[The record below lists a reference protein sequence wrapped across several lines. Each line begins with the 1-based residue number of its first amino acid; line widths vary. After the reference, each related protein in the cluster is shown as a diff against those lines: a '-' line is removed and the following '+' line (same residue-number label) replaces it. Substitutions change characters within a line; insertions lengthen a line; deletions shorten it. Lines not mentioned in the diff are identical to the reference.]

1 MSDLTR
7 KIKNPLLTAAGQG
20 FPFEEHEIPNL
31 LIPVAQ
37 PVLTSTSIIQDGNAN
52 PTSVFPSGDTN
63 VLSTIELNDN
73 RDGSNNII
81 TKTET
86 LSEISL
92 NDQTYDDN
100 FSNSKNIVESID
112 NLNINPITPPLTLP
126 SLTNVQNSNYR
137 LGNQRRLRYV
147 PPPNLTSSIQAPTLQ
162 PPINQSL
169 TSNLP
174 PSLNTQ
180 DIFIPPQPQNQNI
193 DDKLTSVP
201 LNDFTQP
208 KLPHHQVPHQETIPA
223 LNINP
228 AQQSSTNLTHQ
239 SSGLSN
245 YFSIPP
251 SSSKDDLFNYKYEN
265 QSQVTPK
272 NLFTD
277 SNQLPV
283 QSPYNLIKENPGF
296 APLTAENKNS
306 VFTANDVL
314 RDNSLNKSSIDVKSN
329 SESYLNTEITVPF
342 VQDETDNEKRNL
354 INTETLP
361 SIQTYQESIRTSDS
375 LENQSNYPFIYNPTS
390 YNLPTC
396 QVSASPTFSFDSTT
410 SPSVFTTASDRQAV
424 EQPAFINC
432 MMPEPTGTAT
442 LNPTQISVSQLAPGR
457 VHTETIIP
465 SSLEKLATS
474 ATKIMT
480 YRPVYYHWFNCREI
494 ENKIIWHPF
503 SMHDSL
509 KLEEVFNSTEIDADT
524 KVATD
529 GGRYDVEI
537 VKRQRSP
544 VYWSATPTQVRR
556 CSWFYKGP
564 SESRYTPYEESVAA
578 RLEEE
583 YKQACLSDSWNRR
596 IELNNNEH
604 IIFHSSTIQVHYM
617 PVTSP
622 EFNSSWS
629 NTYAVSNK
637 PKVVKRGVDEFN
649 IDDGEPEKVD
659 HLLFLVHGIGSACDL
674 KFRSVEE
681 VVDEFRSISLQLVQT
696 HYRTASIHGAV
707 NRIEVLPI
715 SWHST
720 LHSEDT
726 GIDNK
731 LKTITLE
738 SIPKLRHF
746 TNDTLLDILF
756 YTSPVY
762 CQTIMQTVGN
772 EMNKLYAL
780 FKERNSQ
787 FDGSVY
793 LGGHSL
799 GSLILF
805 DLLCH
810 QKPIAEKPREDVTST
825 DEYENSED
833 EDTVGEMQ
841 TIPRAKYQRRTSRR
855 ISYVM
860 GSAGTGQPFIVY
872 PHLNF
877 YPKAF
882 FAFGSPVGMFVT
894 TRGIDTL
901 GENFRLP
908 TCPAFF
914 NIFHPFDPV
923 AYRIEPM
930 VNNEAYKYRPQ
941 LIPHHKG
948 RKRMHLELKETM
960 ARVGADLKQKILNSM
975 KSTWN
980 SVYQLTMFYQPDNKV
995 LEQEIDKVV
1004 EEEFKKSSRLAE
1016 SSVNS
1021 NNDND
1026 DNSESSARYYHE
1038 DRLSDDG
1045 EINIKMGKLN
1055 GGRRI
1060 DYVLQE
1066 APFEYINEYIF
1077 ALTSH
1082 VCYWE
1087 SEDTMLLILK
1097 EIYGTNGIQAD
1108 AQMPQQLLTPTSVS
1122 FSSTESLS
1130 SPLSEHPSAST
1141 SVLASHSTTP
1151 PLQGVDPTAPITQ
1164 KSVGPP
1170 PKSGFVRKS

>member
-37 PVLTSTSIIQDGNAN
+37 PVLTSTSIIQDG
-52 PTSVFPSGDTN
+52 
-63 VLSTIELNDN
+63 
-73 RDGSNNII
+73 
-81 TKTET
+81 
-86 LSEISL
+86 
-92 NDQTYDDN
+92 
-100 FSNSKNIVESID
+100 
-112 NLNINPITPPLTLP
+112 
-126 SLTNVQNSNYR
+126 NVQNSNYR

>member
-1 MSDLTR
+1 MSDLNR
-7 KIKNPLLTAAGQG
+7 KMKNPLLTAAGQG

-37 PVLTSTSIIQDGNAN
+37 PVLTSQDGNAN
-52 PTSVFPSGDTN
+52 PTPFPSGND
-63 VLSTIELNDN
+63 VLSTIELDN
-73 RDGSNNII
+73 RDGSNGTI

-92 NDQTYDDN
+92 NDQCYDE
-100 FSNSKNIVESID
+100 SSSRSLTESID
-112 NLNINPITPPLTLP
+112 SLNLTSNPTTPPLSFPIANTI
-126 SLTNVQNSNYR
+126 QNSSYR

-147 PPPNLTSSIQAPTLQ
+147 PPPNLTSSHQAPLQ
-162 PPINQSL
+162 PPITQPFTPAPAPVSQEIFTPTVNQPPQAQHVPSAPPVPAEFAPAHVQERVPL
-169 TSNLP
+169 VQPNLP
-174 PSLNTQ
+174 
-180 DIFIPPQPQNQNI
+180 
-193 DDKLTSVP
+193 
-201 LNDFTQP
+201 
-208 KLPHHQVPHQETIPA
+208 QVPVNTP
-223 LNINP
+223 P
-228 AQQSSTNLTHQ
+228 
-239 SSGLSN
+239 SGLSN
-245 YFSIPP
+245 YFSASNQDNDIFSSCYAPP
-251 SSSKDDLFNYKYEN
+251 QTQNLLSNFNAANEAFPRN
-265 QSQVTPK
+265 QSTNSSV
-272 NLFTD
+272 D
-277 SNQLPV
+277 V
-283 QSPYNLIKENPGF
+283 QSTNFYSSNI
-296 APLTAENKNS
+296 NS
-306 VFTANDVL
+306 PFT
-314 RDNSLNKSSIDVKSN
+314 RD
-329 SESYLNTEITVPF
+329 ES
-342 VQDETDNEKRNL
+342 DNEKRDL
-354 INTETLP
+354 VTVDHRGPQDPIKLE
-361 SIQTYQESIRTSDS
+361 DS
-375 LENQSNYPFIYNPTS
+375 SATQSNLSVQSTFYNPAN
-390 YNLPTC
+390 YNPPC
-396 QVSASPTFSFDSTT
+396 QVPTPPSFSFDSVHA
-410 SPSVFTTASDRQAV
+410 SPGL
-424 EQPAFINC
+424 EQPAFVNC
-432 MMPEPTGTAT
+432 MMPEPTGSAT

-465 SSLEKLATS
+465 ASLENLAS
-474 ATKIMT
+474 ANKIM
-480 YRPVYYHWFNCREI
+480 YRPVYYHWFHCREI
-494 ENKIIWHPF
+494 ETKIIWQPF

-509 KLEEVFNSTEIDADT
+509 NLEQAFNSTEISAET
-524 KVATD
+524 VIATD

-537 VKRQRSP
+537 IKRQRRP

-556 CSWFYKGP
+556 CSWFFKGP
-564 SESRYTPYEESVAA
+564 TESRYTPYEEQIAA

-583 YKQACLSDSWNRR
+583 YKQACLSNSWNRR
-596 IELNNNEH
+596 VELSNNEH
-604 IIFHSSTIQVHYM
+604 IIFHSATVQVHYT
-617 PVTSP
+617 PATSL

-629 NTYAVSNK
+629 NSYNVANR
-637 PKVVKRGVDEFN
+637 PKLVKRGLDELN
-649 IDDGEPEKVD
+649 IDEGEPEAID

-696 HYRTASIHGAV
+696 HYRTETDHGRV
-707 NRIEVLPI
+707 HRIEVLPI

-762 CQTIMQTVGN
+762 CQTIMQAVGN
-772 EMNKLYAL
+772 EMNKQYAL
-780 FKERNSQ
+780 FKERNPL
-787 FDGSVY
+787 FNGSVY

-810 QKPIAEKPREDVTST
+810 QKPIVDKPKEDVTS
-825 DEYENSED
+825 ENENSED

-841 TIPRAKYQRRTSRR
+841 TIPRAKFERRTSRR

-882 FAFGSPVGMFVT
+882 FAFGSPIGMFVT
-894 TRGIDTL
+894 TRGIDNL
-901 GENFRLP
+901 GSDFRLP

-930 VNNEAYKYRPQ
+930 VNPEAYKYPPQ

-975 KSTWN
+975 KVTWN
-980 SVYQLTMFYQPDNKV
+980 SVFQLTSFYQPDNKA
-995 LEQEIDKVV
+995 LEQEIEKVV

-1016 SSVNS
+1016 SSANS
-1021 NNDND
+1021 NNDKNEDND
-1026 DNSESSARYYHE
+1026 SSEAGRYYHD
-1038 DRLSDDG
+1038 DRLSDAG

-1082 VCYWE
+1082 VE

-1097 EIYGTNGIQAD
+1097 EIYGSNGIQAD
-1108 AQMPQQLLTPTSVS
+1108 AQLPQQLLTPTSVS
-1122 FSSTESLS
+1122 FSSSDSLS
-1130 SPLSEHPSAST
+1130 SPSHELPSTSASHPHPLST
-1141 SVLASHSTTP
+1141 SPA
-1151 PLQGVDPTAPITQ
+1151 LQGVDPTAPITQ

-1170 PKSGFVRKS
+1170 PISGFVRKS